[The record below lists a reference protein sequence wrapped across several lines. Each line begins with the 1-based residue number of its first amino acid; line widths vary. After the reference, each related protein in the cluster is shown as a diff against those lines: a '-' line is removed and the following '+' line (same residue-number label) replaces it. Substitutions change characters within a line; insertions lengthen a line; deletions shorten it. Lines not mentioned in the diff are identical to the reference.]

1 MEAANMTFREEVV
14 KLRFENKYL
23 RIENTNL
30 KKRVHTLTQKVQ
42 LLSFENQQLR
52 LENRL
57 LKQNQQLL
65 LQKVEQQEKQLE
77 SLKLIIE
84 ELRGMVFGKK
94 KKPTEGEDTNTS
106 DDANTQDGQTK
117 KRKALFKKQLKLI
130 HSKIETYFK
139 LLERKL

>member
-14 KLRFENKYL
+14 KLRSENKYL

-42 LLSFENQQLR
+42 LLLFENQQLR

-65 LQKVEQQEKQLE
+65 VLLLRRKQFLLSE
-77 SLKLIIE
+77 GKTYGYFTLSTTNIHSTPLII
-84 ELRGMVFGKK
+84 LL
-94 KKPTEGEDTNTS
+94 DQS
-106 DDANTQDGQTK
+106 I
-117 KRKALFKKQLKLI
+117 LF
-130 HSKIETYFK
+130 
-139 LLERKL
+139 